1 MTSTLKKLIIA
12 LVVVIALAGAFYV
25 YQNSKTGVATTGGL
39 VSDSGAVATAPTG
52 ANTDPAVLAAQTRT
66 DELVALLSRVS
77 QITVDT
83 AVMDS
88 PAFSQLID
96 LSIQLPVDNN
106 PGRPNPFQP
115 IGSELRATTTT
126 PAPAA
131 AAAATSP
138 FGAPVPNTF

>member
-12 LVVVIALAGAFYV
+12 LVVVVVLAGGFYL

-52 ANTDPAVLAAQTRT
+52 ANTDPAVLAAQSRT

-88 PAFSQLID
+88 PAFGQLID
-96 LSIQLPVDNN
+96 LSIQLPVDSN

-115 IGSELRATTTT
+115 IGSELRAVNT

-131 AAAATSP
+131 AATNNSP
-138 FGAPVPNTF
+138 FGAPAANTF